1 MKIKVITIIILS
13 MLTLLNG
20 LSLDDALQIALK
32 NNPELLA
39 VEQSRKAS
47 KTSLWN
53 TYLSILPSATVN
65 RSDTFYDETQVIM
78 NSPTEFDAT
87 TNYNLLVNQPVFNGG
102 KVWLGASISSDV
114 YKISKDTYKNAYLQT
129 IVDLKSK
136 YFAALV
142 NKELRNIAEKSL
154 RNSNTNLQ
162 IAQVKYDTG
171 NLAKADL
178 LQLKSEQANKE
189 IDLLQI
195 NMLYENS
202 MIDLAYFLQ
211 LDSIDELEEVNKE
224 DFAEEIGKLRIQPIN
239 NIEKLERDITQIG
252 MDQSPSLNMARIG
265 VRSNKKS
272 LLMAS
277 GNFLPTLNLQYLK
290 TWNKYDFEDEFSE
303 NSGQLSLNFSLPV
316 FPLVDN
322 GLEVATSRHQ
332 LKKSIYELQSTENSM
347 ELALKT
353 AVLSL
358 VSQAKKVHA
367 ADISLKYSMQ
377 MYDQMNQ
384 RFANGQISA
393 NDLLSTEIM
402 YNAAQNQAAQ
412 SFYDYLSAKASLLQL
427 MGIDDEKKLN
437 KIIMEL

>member
-1 MKIKVITIIILS
+1 MKIKILTIIMIS
-13 MLTLLNG
+13 VLTLLNG
-20 LSLDDALQIALK
+20 LNLDDALKIALEK
-32 NNPELLA
+32 NPELLA
-39 VEQSRKAS
+39 AEQSRKAS

-65 RSDTFYDETQVIM
+65 RSDTFYDETQVIL
-78 NSPTEFDAT
+78 NSSNEFDAS

-102 KVWLGASISSDV
+102 KVWLGASISKDV
-114 YKISKDTYKNAYLQT
+114 YKISKNTYQNAYLQT

-136 YFAALV
+136 YFAVLA
-142 NKELRNIAEKSL
+142 NKELKDIAEKSL
-154 RNSNTNLQ
+154 QNSNTNLQ

-178 LQLKSEQANKE
+178 LQFQSEQANKE
-189 IDLLQI
+189 IELLQM

-202 MIDLAYFLQ
+202 MLDLAYFLQ
-211 LDSIDELEEVNKE
+211 LESIDKLEEVTKE
-224 DFAEEIGKLRIQPIN
+224 DFTEEIGKLRIQTIQK
-239 NIEKLERDITQIG
+239 IEKLESNILQIG
-252 MDQSPSLNMARIG
+252 MDNSPSMNMARIG
-265 VRSNKKS
+265 VRTNKKS
-272 LLMAS
+272 LWMAG

-290 TWNKYDFEDEFSE
+290 TWNKYDFEDEFYE
-303 NSGQLSLNFSLPV
+303 NSGQLKLNFSLPI

-322 GLEVATSRHQ
+322 GLEVATSRHE
-332 LKKSIYELQSTENSM
+332 LKQSIYELQSTENSM
-347 ELALKT
+347 ELALKS
-353 AVLSL
+353 AVLNL

-367 ADISLKYSMQ
+367 SDISLEYSMQ
-377 MYDQMNQ
+377 MYEQMNQ

-427 MGIDDEKKLN
+427 MGIDNEEKLN
-437 KIIMEL
+437 KIIMDL